1 MVLNMAIFS
10 VHAKIIGRSK
20 GRSSVSASA
29 YRAGEKIKNERTGL
43 THNFKAIQNRVVFE
57 KIFLPKNAPEKLSD
71 RYLLWNEVEAFE
83 KAKNAQ
89 YAREIMFALP
99 REFNQ
104 KQRNELIQN
113 FVKNEFVAK
122 GMIADLCIHDSG
134 DGNPHAHV
142 MLTTRSFKENGEWDL
157 KKKKVYELDAN
168 GNKQYDPNKRTYK
181 CRTENITNWNTKDFL
196 QNCRANWATA
206 INKEL
211 KKINSIQE
219 VTHKSYKEVGV
230 DKMPTKH
237 LSLAEIAL
245 EKKGIET
252 SKGDFNRIAKEFN
265 QAKENYL
272 NAVNDQRYNSASNIE
287 IKNKETQLI
296 DAIQNAN
303 KIIFDAKSEMNKLEK
318 SNENSSIKNN
328 LLKSYQTLIEE
339 KTFEIGSAKL
349 ELYKSKITVFP
360 EFEKNKNSMY
370 LDENNAEKKRIFDAS
385 FKLSFRELAEAKN
398 DVITVEKEMF
408 LINYKLEIAN
418 QKETPILKFELA
430 KVTESLIDK
439 QAIYQKL
446 ESAYEHVKDK
456 DFGIVQSQTKIINPK
471 EMLKKRDWKIEE
483 IKDIDKKY
491 IQESI
496 ANLKVEYAKLDV
508 ALSKKFLEYYKQ
520 EIHLN
525 EKRDNI
531 GFAFE
536 RQKVYTQLQDD
547 RKMIIKN
554 IDCLKADYSKV
565 NVFNKLSGKA
575 EEIKQKINVEVSRLN
590 KLDQEIDKTAKV
602 IYQLSG
608 LNVYK
613 QQFADQAWYIK
624 NLDNFENISDKKL
637 SGLKKEHDELE
648 RKTKEK
654 RIEIIE
660 KIFIAKDQNKLD
672 HKDCSMQEIRLDSL
686 ETGLKYLKNDE
697 FIQNMTKKDIQ
708 RIEERHKKGEISP
721 KEKNAIDKAMNV
733 HRQLNKAFD
742 KAMSIAEDNVR

>member
-1 MVLNMAIFS
+1 MAIFS

-20 GRSSVSASA
+20 GRSAVSASA
-29 YRAGEKIKNERTGL
+29 YRAGEKIQNERTGL
-43 THNFKAIQNRVVFE
+43 THNFEAIQKRVVFE
-57 KIFLPKNAPEKLSD
+57 KIFLPQNAPKKLSN
-71 RYLLWNEVEAFE
+71 RSVLWNEVEAFE
-83 KAKNAQ
+83 KANNAQ
-89 YAREIMFALP
+89 YAREIMFVIP

-104 KQRNELIQN
+104 KQRSELMQN

-157 KKKKVYELDAN
+157 KKKKIYELDAN
-168 GNKQYDPNKRTYK
+168 GNKQYNPSKRTYK
-181 CRTENITNWNTKDFL
+181 CRTENITNWNTKEFL
-196 QNCRANWATA
+196 ENCRTNWATE

-219 VTHKSYKEVGV
+219 VTHKSYKEIGV
-230 DKMPTKH
+230 DKVPTKH
-237 LSLAEIAL
+237 VGINASAMER
-245 EKKGIET
+245 KGIKTERVE
-252 SKGDFNRIAKEFN
+252 FNEIMQEFN

-272 NAVNDQRYNSASNIE
+272 NAVNDQRYNSTSNLD

-303 KIIFDAKSEMNKLEK
+303 QIIFDAKNEMNKLEK
-318 SNENSSIKNN
+318 SNENSTVKNN
-328 LLKSYQTLIEE
+328 ILKSYKTLIEE
-339 KTFEIGSAKL
+339 KTFEIDSAKL
-349 ELYKSKITVFP
+349 ELYKSKITIFP

-370 LDENNAEKKRIFDAS
+370 LDENNTEKKRIFDAS

-398 DVITVEKEMF
+398 DVITTEKEMF
-408 LINYKLEIAN
+408 LINYKLETAN

-430 KVTESLIDK
+430 QVTENLIKK
-439 QAIYQKL
+439 QAIYQQL
-446 ESAYEHVKDK
+446 ESAYKHVKDK
-456 DFGIVQSQTKIINPK
+456 DFGIIQPQNKSINPK
-471 EMLKKRDWKIEE
+471 EVLEKRDWKIEE
-483 IKDIDKKY
+483 IKNIDKKY

-508 ALSKKFLEYYKQ
+508 ALSKKFLAYYKQ
-520 EIHLN
+520 EIQLN
-525 EKRDNI
+525 EKRNNI

-536 RQKVYTQLQDD
+536 KQKVYAQLQND
-547 RKMIIKN
+547 RKIIAKN
-554 IDCLKADYSKV
+554 IDCLKTEYSKT

-575 EEIKQKINVEVSRLN
+575 EEIKQKTNVEVSRLN
-590 KLDQEIDKTAKV
+590 KLDQEIEKTAKV

-608 LNVYK
+608 LNVHK
-613 QQFADQAWYIK
+613 EQFANQTWYIK
-624 NLDNFENISDKKL
+624 TLTNFENISDQKL

-686 ETGLKYLKNDE
+686 ETGLKYLKNDD
-697 FIQNMTKKDIQ
+697 FIQSITKKDIQ
-708 RIEERHKKGEISP
+708 RIEERHKNGEISP
-721 KEKNAIDKAMNV
+721 KEKNAIDKAVHV
-733 HRQLNKAFD
+733 HRQLNRAFD